1 MRKRE
6 KMNRHSKLGLVMVM
20 GTLAM
25 LAACTPDTAETEFG
39 WGVNERM
46 GTPDYRALSS
56 RTASADTANHKK
68 GARTY
73 IYEGDGYTPP
83 PAPRQHPPK
92 LAAKSSP
99 APRAFA
105 EMDYGSSSGITF
117 AWPATGRVIAGFGTS
132 DNGERN
138 DGINI
143 AMPEGAPIKA
153 SAGGTVSYSG
163 DELKDYGNL
172 LLIKHQGG
180 YVTAYAHAD
189 QLLVKRGDI
198 VTKGEVIAYAGHTGD
213 VTTPQLHFEI
223 RHGTTPVDPDS
234 LLALRNS

>member
-1 MRKRE
+1 MKRQ
-6 KMNRHSKLGLVMVM
+6 LGLVMVL
-20 GTLAM
+20 GALAM
-25 LAACTPDTAETEFG
+25 LAACTPDTPETEFG

-46 GTPDYRALSS
+46 GTPDYRAPST
-56 RTASADTANHKK
+56 RTAAAASHKK
-68 GARTY
+68 VAHTY

-83 PAPRQHPPK
+83 PAAKPRQPK
-92 LAAKSSP
+92 VAAKPSP
-99 APRAFA
+99 APRAYA
-105 EMDYGSSSGITF
+105 ETDYGNGSGVTF
-117 AWPATGRVIAGFGTS
+117 AWPASGHVIAGFGTS
-132 DNGERN
+132 GNGERN

-143 AMPEGAPIKA
+143 AVPEGAPIKA

-189 QLLVKRGDI
+189 QLLVKRGDV

-234 LLALRNS
+234 LLAQRNS